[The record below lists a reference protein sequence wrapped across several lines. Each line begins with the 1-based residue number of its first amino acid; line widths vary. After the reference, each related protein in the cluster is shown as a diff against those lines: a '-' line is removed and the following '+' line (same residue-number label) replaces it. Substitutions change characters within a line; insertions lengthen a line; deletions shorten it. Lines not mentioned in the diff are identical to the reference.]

1 MQHWGQGVT
10 WKHGGV
16 QQELESA
23 QRALQL
29 LGGRW
34 GQIVPVALSG
44 LTDNRI
50 LVTVEKVSPT
60 PDEYPR
66 RPGLPRKQPL

>member
-1 MQHWGQGVT
+1 MVA
-10 WKHGGV
+10 WKHGGI

-34 GQIVPVALSG
+34 GRIIPVGLNG

-50 LVTVEKVSPT
+50 LVTVEKVSAT
-60 PDEYPR
+60 PAEYPR